1 MRSIFGSFLSAL
13 VGIVVG
19 GVILAVVFAR
29 SFESAAFVFEIS
41 ALLVLPV
48 WLLLLLPLYVFVP
61 RTSVLWHW
69 ALATPIG
76 CIVGALLLVAYSGFG
91 FPPNTPGPLLPVAAV
106 VGAATCLFGSLTAP
120 YFHARHHGAQKA

>member
-1 MRSIFGSFLSAL
+1 MRLIVGSFLSAL
-13 VGIVVG
+13 IGIVVG
-19 GVILAVVFAR
+19 GLILGVIFAR
-29 SFESAAFVFEIS
+29 SFEGVAFMFEIS

-69 ALATPIG
+69 ALATPMG
-76 CIVGALLLVAYSGFG
+76 CLAGALLLLAYSGFG
-91 FPPNTPGPLLPVAAV
+91 FPPHTPGPLLPVAAI

-120 YFHARHHGAQKA
+120 YFRARDHGTQKA